1 MLFTEYQRVRRGGA
15 ERSTFDLTD
24 RERQILCRLTVGES
38 NKEIARALGLA
49 EKTVRNHLHNIF
61 GKMAVADRTQAAIL
75 ALRYDLCAEQ
85 SSGIVARHGDNRFD
99 RH

>member
-1 MLFTEYQRVRRGGA
+1 M
-15 ERSTFDLTD
+15 

-49 EKTVRNHLHNIF
+49 EKTVRNHLYNIF

-75 ALRYDLCAEQ
+75 ALRYGLCADL
-85 SSGIVARHGDNRFD
+85 SAGIIARHGDNRFNQQG
-99 RH
+99 